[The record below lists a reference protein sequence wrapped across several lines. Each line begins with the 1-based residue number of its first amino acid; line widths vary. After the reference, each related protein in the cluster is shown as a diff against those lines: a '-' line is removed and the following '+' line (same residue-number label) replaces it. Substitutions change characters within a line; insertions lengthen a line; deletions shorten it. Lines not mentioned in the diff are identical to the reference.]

1 MEPHPDLKPLNFN
14 KPQLRFVVTAP
25 ASSNSVWGR
34 ATGKSTKIAWLIHRI
49 VTEMPRSVW
58 GLVGSTYTQMLTR
71 TLPSTIDGLRQ
82 LGYHKD
88 VHYFIGRKPPP
99 NWGWPE
105 PFQTPLS
112 YKHFIIFYTGA
123 GFHLIT
129 QDGAGGSS
137 RGMNIDGWL
146 ADEALLLDREKLTT
160 DVMASNRGNVG
171 RWPKAKMHHGKF
183 LFSSMPWGDQG
194 KWLLSDGEYYQQD
207 GYDFTALR
215 EQLVQLQLAFVD
227 SRSKKTR
234 EQLYLEI
241 RHLSTQL
248 RFYPNARDRGEG
260 KLFIPKGLLYSEAN
274 VFDNLTNVGIGFLE
288 QQRRELSDF
297 TFNIEILNKR
307 PLTVEAGFYPKLDL
321 KRHAR
326 QCPANEYV
334 DSLGYDID
342 RLRERDSRLDGDC
355 RARLPIRGA
364 VDWGSRISTLTLAQV
379 HADVSEYAVMR
390 GFYVTHPK
398 FIDDLAL
405 LFTSYYAYHEY
416 KVFDFIQ
423 DNEWG
428 NQRAPG
434 SAMTYNEQF
443 IARLREANWRVRVF
457 DQGRVPDYAERYR
470 LAYEVLGENDP
481 RQLKVRFNLEGCKDV
496 LTAMGNTPIR
506 LGSKGQTEKDKS
518 SEKKKTVPGQ
528 EATHFTDTIDLHLL
542 SINKHASLSTGNA
555 HGLLM
560 VSG

>member
-1 MEPHPDLKPLNFN
+1 
-14 KPQLRFVVTAP
+14 
-25 ASSNSVWGR
+25 
-34 ATGKSTKIAWLIHRI
+34 
-49 VTEMPRSVW
+49 
-58 GLVGSTYTQMLTR
+58 
-71 TLPSTIDGLRQ
+71 
-82 LGYHKD
+82 
-88 VHYFIGRKPPP
+88 
-99 NWGWPE
+99 
-105 PFQTPLS
+105 
-112 YKHFIIFYTGA
+112 
-123 GFHLIT
+123 
-129 QDGAGGSS
+129 
-137 RGMNIDGWL
+137 
-146 ADEALLLDREKLTT
+146 
-160 DVMASNRGNVG
+160 MASNRGTVG
-171 RWPKAKMHHGKF
+171 RWPKARLHHGKF

-215 EQLVQLQLAFVD
+215 EQLVGLQLEFVD

-241 RHLSTQL
+241 RNLSTQL
-248 RFYPNARDRGEG
+248 RFYPNERDRGEG
-260 KLFIPKGLLYSEAN
+260 KLFIPRGLLYSEAN

-334 DSLGYDID
+334 DSLGYDLE

-355 RARLPIRGA
+355 RPRLPIRGA

-379 HADVSEYAVMR
+379 HADAGEYAVMR

-405 LFTSYYAYHEY
+405 LFTSYYAHHEY
-416 KVFDFIQ
+416 KIFDFIQ

-428 NQRAPG
+428 NQRVAG
-434 SAMTYNEQF
+434 SALTYNEQF
-443 IARLREANWRVRVF
+443 IQRLREAGWRVRVF

-470 LAYEVLGENDP
+470 LAYEILGETDP
-481 RQLKVRFNLEGCKDV
+481 RQLQVRFNLEGCKDV

-506 LGSKGQTEKDKS
+506 LGAKGQTEKDKS

-542 SINKHASLSTGNA
+542 SINKHASLALPNTG
-555 HGLLM
+555 GLLI
-560 VSG
+560 VSA